1 MAGYGYTSLTMEVRT
16 QIESVGARMGR
27 FMSCIGQ
34 ERMVAGVL
42 SGVLVGVVI
51 LILVVSMVSI
61 RDNTERGDDLK
72 SAYIKG
78 IINFNSTLICLPY
91 NIRTYASYLGEGRGS
106 VYGDG

>member
-16 QIESVGARMGR
+16 QIESVGERMGR
-27 FMSCIGQ
+27 FMNCTGQ
-34 ERMVAGVL
+34 EKRVAGIM
-42 SGVLVGVVI
+42 SGVVVGVVI
-51 LILVVSMVSI
+51 LVFVVSVGTI

-78 IINFNSTLICLPY
+78 IINFNITLICLPY